1 MCNCPLQLIDTV
13 GERKYGLGSI
23 LFIPCSSCSACNSVE
38 TGKRS
43 ETGAFVVNSKVA
55 LGMIHAGIGAT
66 HVNNFLGA
74 LNVPPVEASFDA
86 GWQKRGTGWNYDS
99 DTGHASMIGTMTGK
113 VIDFSHRSRNCKVC
127 EYHMGRKET
136 VPSHDCSINWQ
147 GTSKGMEP
155 DMALEMTH
163 NLKDNGCPIH
173 VLHADND
180 STTTARLK
188 VDFKELQKKD
198 DQNHIK
204 KGFSK
209 KLYDLSKTF
218 KELKHPEVIPYLVRC
233 FIYKSLPNVESLSND
248 ALKKEISTL
257 MEKYSTRAG
266 TLQNMGSTQG
276 NENFNQIVASKA
288 PKSRFYGG
296 SSSLSNRLSASVLQ
310 KNEGYTWLSK
320 VNEASLLSPG
330 QHTLKIGKRMDKKLK
345 RERERQNTKEFKR
358 RRIQMKKQKKNSEFR
373 SKVKEGTTYENNAEV
388 NEPMPDIQ
396 EIPSPLTINESDNF
410 IFFDLETTGLSR
422 NSDITQIA
430 AACGSNTF
438 QRHVIPRTEITQ
450 EASTI
455 IGITFSHSTNKIP
468 ILVGHN
474 IANFDMLVLENRL
487 KEFHLFSTFSACA
500 KGFID
505 TLKVSKRVIPKH
517 EVENYKQ
524 QTLVKEILQS
534 TYSAHN
540 AKEDV
545 LSLKKLFEV
554 KLQENVSMKMFTI

>member
-1 MCNCPLQLIDTV
+1 MGRIRRGGKFIKKDKLKRSLRMNNLNSLSREDHTYILTNNSQDVSFCELDVGQSVSVHSDPSFDETWKEGRRLVELLHLAQNLFCKMCNCPLQLIDTV

-74 LNVPPVEASFDA
+74 LNVPPVNSSTIKKKEKEIGKKIFEVARESCQSNQKKEQLMSNGKVEASFDA

-99 DTGHASMIGTMTGK
+99 NTGHASMIGTMTGK

-233 FIYKSLPNVESLSND
+233 FMYAIKENND
-248 ALKKEISTL
+248 SSENI
-257 MEKYSTRAG
+257 
-266 TLQNMGSTQG
+266 QG
-276 NENFNQIVASKA
+276 AF
-288 PKSRFYGG
+288 R
-296 SSSLSNRLSASVLQ
+296 RLVQ
-310 KNEGYTWLSK
+310 HIFGD
-320 VNEASLLSPG
+320 
-330 QHTLKIGKRMDKKLK
+330 HTLCTDA
-345 RERERQNTKEFKR
+345 EWCTY
-358 RRIQMKKQKKNSEFR
+358 KNDPEKFR
-373 SKVKEGTTYENNAEV
+373 Y
-388 NEPMPDIQ
+388 M
-396 EIPSPLTINESDNF
+396 
-410 IFFDLETTGLSR
+410 
-422 NSDITQIA
+422 
-430 AACGSNTF
+430 
-438 QRHVIPRTEITQ
+438 
-450 EASTI
+450 
-455 IGITFSHSTNKIP
+455 
-468 ILVGHN
+468 
-474 IANFDMLVLENRL
+474 
-487 KEFHLFSTFSACA
+487 
-500 KGFID
+500 
-505 TLKVSKRVIPKH
+505 
-517 EVENYKQ
+517 
-524 QTLVKEILQS
+524 
-534 TYSAHN
+534 
-540 AKEDV
+540 
-545 LSLKKLFEV
+545 
-554 KLQENVSMKMFTI
+554 

>member
-1 MCNCPLQLIDTV
+1 
-13 GERKYGLGSI
+13 
-23 LFIPCSSCSACNSVE
+23 
-38 TGKRS
+38 
-43 ETGAFVVNSKVA
+43 
-55 LGMIHAGIGAT
+55 
-66 HVNNFLGA
+66 
-74 LNVPPVEASFDA
+74 
-86 GWQKRGTGWNYDS
+86 
-99 DTGHASMIGTMTGK
+99 MIGTMTGK

-136 VPSHDCSINWQ
+136 VPSHDCSKNWQ

-180 STTTARLK
+180 STTTTRLK

-233 FIYKSLPNVESLSND
+233 FMYAIKENNDSSENIKSAFSRLVQHIFGDHTLCTDAEWCTYKNDPEKFRYKSLPNGESLSND

-330 QHTLKIGKRMDKKLK
+330 QHTL
-345 RERERQNTKEFKR
+345 
-358 RRIQMKKQKKNSEFR
+358 RI
-373 SKVKEGTTYENNAEV
+373 
-388 NEPMPDIQ
+388 
-396 EIPSPLTINESDNF
+396 
-410 IFFDLETTGLSR
+410 
-422 NSDITQIA
+422 
-430 AACGSNTF
+430 
-438 QRHVIPRTEITQ
+438 
-450 EASTI
+450 
-455 IGITFSHSTNKIP
+455 
-468 ILVGHN
+468 
-474 IANFDMLVLENRL
+474 ENRL

-554 KLQENVSMKMFTI
+554 KQEKCINEDVYNLNYNHAKISFKPLIDMKIINTLICSKLARGGVHLCHFKIANARDENGVKAILTENHVSAKYAGPIIQFLTVPEE